1 MAAKKK
7 DNTTKKEYTYAVGRR
22 RSASARI
29 RLYRG
34 KGIST
39 VNEKPIEEYFSGAI
53 NKDIW
58 SKPLKVVDVFDDFY
72 VTVRVVG
79 GGRKGQLDA
88 VAHGIA
94 KALASVNKEEFRPV
108 LKESGLLTRDARVK
122 ERRKPGT
129 GGKARRQK
137 QSPKR

>member
-7 DNTTKKEYTYAVGRR
+7 SKTKKEYTYAVGRR
-22 RSASARI
+22 RSASARV

-34 KGIST
+34 KGKST
-39 VNEKPIEEYFSGAI
+39 VNEMPIEKYFPGPI
-53 NKDIW
+53 NEDVW
-58 SKPLKVVDVFDDFY
+58 SKPFKILDVSDKYY

-79 GGRKGQLDA
+79 GGKQGQLDA
-88 VAHGIA
+88 VTHGIA
-94 KALASVNKEEFRPV
+94 RAFAELNKEDFRTP
-108 LKESGLLTRDARVK
+108 LKSAGLLTRDARVR
-122 ERRKPGT
+122 ERRKAGT